1 MNTLASACVCSSSL
15 TKGRWIWTPN
25 RKNRSEDVLKCW
37 STSSTV
43 HAFVRHVLSL
53 AIELTRRRNSR
64 LHASLITTSER
75 AKLDENKFE
84 EGSQRH
90 EMARASVEKK
100 RFYFVRNNH
109 TKQVRREK
117 LCVKESSDANMR
129 KAHTS
134 TKRCPTSQFI
144 LFHISIAEK
153 EFDFLFIYDPSDEGA
168 EDRLSQIC

>member
-1 MNTLASACVCSSSL
+1 MRLFILIDEGSMDLNTEQKEEVRRGLEMSIDIIYGPCLRPACSIIGYRTSAEKKQQQTPRWSHHCEKTRQTWSESLWRCISAARDGTCVCR
-15 TKGRWIWTPN
+15 G
-25 RKNRSEDVLKCW
+25 
-37 STSSTV
+37 
-43 HAFVRHVLSL
+43 
-53 AIELTRRRNSR
+53 
-64 LHASLITTSER
+64 
-75 AKLDENKFE
+75 
-84 EGSQRH
+84 
-90 EMARASVEKK
+90 KK

-153 EFDFLFIYDPSDEGA
+153 EIDFLFMCDPSDEGA